1 MRSVP
6 GPFWIAIAVLAAFA
20 AAFVAVGLGGWG
32 APAANEQAIGEV
44 SRWCERV
51 SGGLLREPA
60 NTLGNLGFVAVGLA
74 IFWVLVR
81 DERAGRR
88 GGGGLVG
95 PDAAPGP
102 AGRFFGNTPTAL
114 LYASAV
120 TFLGPGSMLMHGS
133 HLRAGAWLDNV
144 SMVAYILVPC
154 VVNLATLGG
163 WRDRTMYAAYGVVL
177 AAYAAGY
184 WFIGPDLG
192 IGLDLFELGIG
203 TWIVS
208 EVLYRWWTPGR
219 WSVATRVGSGLMGF
233 ALAAA
238 FGITPA
244 KMLASPGHYWWVA
257 LFWLPALIL
266 RRPAPDRR
274 RYTPWFWLGFGSF
287 FAAYVIW
294 QTGTATSALCSP
306 DSPIQAHAIW
316 HLLCALATACFFVF
330 LRTGRPV
337 PGVARA

>member
-1 MRSVP
+1 MRS
-6 GPFWIAIAVLAAFA
+6 AFA
-20 AAFVAVGLGGWG
+20 PLRLAVTALVVFAVAFVAAGLGGWG
-32 APAANEQAIGEV
+32 SPAANEQAIGEI

-51 SGGLLREPA
+51 SDGLLREPA
-60 NTLGNLGFVAVGLA
+60 NTLGNLGFVIVGLS
-74 IFWVLVR
+74 IFWVLAR
-81 DERAGRR
+81 DERRGRR
-88 GGGGLVG
+88 GRGGASTLE
-95 PDAAPGP
+95 AGP

-154 VVNLATLGG
+154 VINLATLGG
-163 WRDRTMYAAYGVVL
+163 WRDRTMYVVYGATL

-203 TWIVS
+203 VWIVS

-219 WSVATRVGSGLMGF
+219 WSVATRVGSGLVGF

-244 KMLASPGHYWWVA
+244 RMLASPGHYWWVV
-257 LFWLPALIL
+257 LFWLPGLVL
-266 RRPAPDRR
+266 RRAAPDRR
-274 RYTPWFWLGFGSF
+274 RYTPWFWLGFASF
-287 FAAYVIW
+287 FIAYAIW
-294 QTGTATSALCSP
+294 QAGTATSALCSP

-316 HLLCALATACFFVF
+316 HLLCGLATACFFVF

-337 PGVARA
+337 TGR